1 MSCQYPF
8 KRFKIVLLGDCN
20 TGKTSIVVRYVK
32 QKYNNLF
39 SSTIGCSFMA
49 KIIEKNKI
57 KYGLDLWDTAGQER
71 YRSLLPMYYRNAD
84 VALICVSL
92 NEKISEN
99 ENHISFWIN
108 ELKKYDEDIGDR
120 IILILGTKSDL
131 CTIDDIEDF
140 KIKIKNKFKDIPIYI
155 TSSKNNINIDSVFEY
170 CINIL
175 INNVEINKS
184 KINNSNNILKIYSPS
199 PTLNSSYNNS
209 FCSC

>member
-99 ENHISFWIN
+99 ENHISFWMN
-108 ELKKYDEDIGDR
+108 ELKKYDEDIGNR

-140 KIKIKNKFKDIPIYI
+140 KINIKNKFKDIPIYI

-175 INNVEINKS
+175 IYNVEINKS
-184 KINNSNNILKIYSPS
+184 KINNSNNILKIDTPS
-199 PTLNSSYNNS
+199 PNLNSSYNNS

>member
-108 ELKKYDEDIGDR
+108 ELKKYDEDIGNR

-140 KIKIKNKFKDIPIYI
+140 KIQIKNKFKDIPIYI

-184 KINNSNNILKIYSPS
+184 NINNSNNILKIDSPS
-199 PTLNSSYNNS
+199 PSLNSSYNNS